1 MGLVLVSLRPNQEN
15 SAPVLGT
22 SGSGILALILR
33 TRAVSPRTAVAWFA
47 RSRWARGAG
56 WLLGCAVLLTCTDE
70 VNSLRRSARSDQL
83 LNAGWRFLPQDVPNA
98 TDLALDESSWNSIT
112 VPHTFNALDG
122 QDGGD
127 DYLRAPTWYR
137 THIEAPAKE
146 TGQRRYLQFDGANST
161 AVLYVNGRRIG
172 DHRGGFATFRFDVTD
187 ALHEGDN
194 LIAVR
199 VDNSP
204 SLDLP
209 PLSAD
214 FTSFGGLYRD
224 VHLLTVN
231 DLHIDLDDAGS
242 SGVYLSTR
250 DVSASGANLSARVR
264 VSNAS
269 AEARDAG
276 VRVVV
281 QDAQGQE
288 VKRWDD
294 VLSVA
299 PGQTGELTLTQ
310 HIDNPHL
317 WQGRQDPYLYTAR
330 VELRQDGVRTD
341 AVEQQFGIRS
351 FALDPNTGF
360 SLNAE
365 ALDLHGVNRHQDRI
379 DQGWAIGQA
388 EHDEDLALI
397 LELGANAVRLA
408 HYQQASYF
416 YDLCDRAGLV
426 VWAEIPLV
434 DAISENP
441 AFADNARQQLREL
454 IRQNYNHPSIVFWG
468 IGNEQRADDTPTNDL
483 LSELA
488 NIVATEDP
496 GRLSTYAHCCGSATA
511 NLVSHTDTTGYNVYY
526 GWYMGTTAQFGA
538 FADQVHA
545 SRPTS
550 PFAIS
555 EYGAGA
561 GLSQHQDPPAV
572 PMAAGLFHPEEYQA
586 QLHEETWA
594 QMATRPYLW
603 GKFIWNMFD
612 FAVDSRNE
620 GDTPGRN
627 DKGLVS
633 YDRQTKKDAFYYYQ
647 ANWTTKP
654 MVHIAGRRNQ
664 VRTSPIEI
672 KVYSNAAAVR
682 LEVNGVQLAAPS
694 SSTGQVFRWN
704 EVPLAPGDNQVEAQ
718 VIGDGSAILASD
730 TVVWTRE

>member
-1 MGLVLVSLRPNQEN
+1 V
-15 SAPVLGT
+15 
-22 SGSGILALILR
+22 ALLLR
-33 TRAVSPRTAVAWFA
+33 TRPAPARTLVGWFS
-47 RSRWARGAG
+47 RSRWALGAR
-56 WLLGCAVLLTCTDE
+56 WLVGSAVLLACTDD
-70 VNSLRRSARSDQL
+70 VNSLVRSARSDQVL
-83 LNAGWRFLPQDVPNA
+83 SEGWRFLPQDVPNA

-137 THIEAPAKE
+137 IHIEARAKE

-161 AVLYVNGRRIG
+161 AVLYVNGRRID
-172 DHRGGFATFRFDVTD
+172 DHLGGFSSFRFDVTD

-204 SLDLP
+204 SLDIP

-214 FTSFGGLYRD
+214 FTSFGGLYRE

-250 DVSASGANLSARVR
+250 DVSASGADLSARVR
-264 VSNAS
+264 VTNAS

-276 VRVVV
+276 VRIVVR
-281 QDAQGQE
+281 DAEGEE
-288 VKRWDD
+288 VTRWDD
-294 VLSVA
+294 VLGVA

-310 HIDNPHL
+310 HIDSPHL
-317 WQGRQDPYLYTAR
+317 WQGRRDPYLYTAR

-341 AVEQQFGIRS
+341 AVEQQFGFRS

-360 SLNAE
+360 SLNGE
-365 ALDLHGVNRHQDRI
+365 PVDLHGVNRHQDRI
-379 DQGWAIGQA
+379 DRGWAIGKA

-416 YDLCDRAGLV
+416 YDLCDRNGLV

-434 DAISENP
+434 DAVSGSQ

-454 IRQNYNHPSIVFWG
+454 IRQNYNHPSIMFWG
-468 IGNEQRADDTPTNDL
+468 IGNEQRVDDAQTNAL
-483 LSELA
+483 LGELA
-488 NIVATEDP
+488 GIVEAVDP
-496 GRLSTYAHCCGSATA
+496 GRLSTYAHCCGSVTA
-511 NLVSHTDTTGYNVYY
+511 DLVTHADTTGYNVYY

-538 FADQVHA
+538 YADQVHA
-545 SRPTS
+545 SRPSS

-561 GLSQHQDPPAV
+561 GLSQHQDPPLM
-572 PMAAGLFHPEEYQA
+572 PPAAGLFHPEEYQA
-586 QLHEETWA
+586 QLHEETWP
-594 QMATRPYLW
+594 QMAARPYLW

-647 ANWTTKP
+647 ANWSAQP
-654 MVHIAGRRNQ
+654 MIHIAGRRNQ
-664 VRTSPIEI
+664 PRASPIDI
-672 KVYSNAAAVR
+672 KVYSNAAGVQ
-682 LEVNGVQLAAPS
+682 LSVNGVRLAAPS
-694 SSTGQVFRWN
+694 SGDGHVFRWR
-704 EVPLAPGDNQVEAQ
+704 EIPLAPGDNQVEAQ
-718 VIGDGSAILASD
+718 AIGDGNEILASD
-730 TVVWTRE
+730 SVVWTRQ